1 MLNNTQA
8 FDNQVFSYVSSTN
21 MLVYKL
27 SGGQIVSMTVY
38 NKKIVIKDSYLL
50 TKAETKELVE
60 FITWFINTRTAYKL
74 TQPEKYLYGEIRL
87 HKLLYLLHYKRN
99 RTKDCDL
106 DYEGD
111 RRWYVNLLSKII
123 GTLSL

>member
-1 MLNNTQA
+1 
-8 FDNQVFSYVSSTN
+8 
-21 MLVYKL
+21 
-27 SGGQIVSMTVY
+27 MTVY

-60 FITWFINTRTAYKL
+60 FITWFITTRTAYKL
-74 TQPEKYLYGEIRL
+74 TQPERYLYGKIRL
-87 HKLLYLLHYKRN
+87 HKLLYLLHYKRS

-106 DYEGD
+106 DYEGN